1 MSYGPG
7 CLEPV
12 QLTACCCGLQ
22 ARSPL
27 FRALLTGP
35 MMEGHQETV
44 AIHDVK
50 APVFKAL
57 LHFAYTD
64 SLPDELEGEQFEGQ
78 GVALASAPLGGGG
91 DYFV

>member
-1 MSYGPG
+1 MF
-7 CLEPV
+7 L
-12 QLTACCCGLQ
+12 LLQ
-22 ARSPL
+22 ARSPV

-64 SLPDELEGEQFEGQ
+64 SLPDELEGEQFWWTGR
-78 GVALASAPLGGGG
+78 GTCLYTVAGSVNG
-91 DYFV
+91 

>member
-1 MSYGPG
+1 M
-7 CLEPV
+7 
-12 QLTACCCGLQ
+12 Q
-22 ARSPL
+22 ARSPV

-35 MMEGHQETV
+35 MIEGHQETV

-64 SLPDELEGEQFEGQ
+64 SLPEELEGAWP
-78 GVALASAPLGGGG
+78 ALGCLCFAAC
-91 DYFV
+91 